1 MEALLLSKTYV
12 LSFRDGYNNRKQRY
26 WCVISYRVGLRCLG
40 TVPDIKLPDFPAKN
54 EPVLTY
60 LKGSKERKEIEA
72 AIKKTASQVEEVP
85 IVIGDKDYK
94 SDDVRYQVMPHNH
107 KHKIAKFYYANADL
121 LKKAIDVAVD
131 AQKKWDRVP
140 LSKRLIRFYLYRMKY
155 IFDLVDF

>member
-1 MEALLLSKTYV
+1 M
-12 LSFRDGYNNRKQRY
+12 
-26 WCVISYRVGLRCLG
+26 
-40 TVPDIKLPDFPAKN
+40 PDIKLPDFPAKN